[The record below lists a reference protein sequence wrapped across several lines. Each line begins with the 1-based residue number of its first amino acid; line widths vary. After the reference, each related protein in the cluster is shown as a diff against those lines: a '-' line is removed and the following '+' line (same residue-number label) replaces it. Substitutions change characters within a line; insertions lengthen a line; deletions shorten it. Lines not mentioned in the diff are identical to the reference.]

1 MNVSSV
7 DWREELGAKCIQS
20 VTNQNVQPDDN
31 CSESEDNE
39 EDAMEINSKSAV
51 NSGKA
56 LAMLENL
63 QIFFEENDAYDEFLW
78 SVTSLMK
85 RVKKWEYNLKSKKM
99 SLIFSSNLFCSYEYK
114 PKKYWKRKINH
125 LKEFYLQSM
134 SSLSSFLTKI
144 EIRLSYRKNSTMMF
158 LSIKKSFLSHRI
170 TTERLLCVILG
181 FAEILTSFWS
191 NLYKADTCLYGHIG
205 SVP

>member
-1 MNVSSV
+1 
-7 DWREELGAKCIQS
+7 
-20 VTNQNVQPDDN
+20 
-31 CSESEDNE
+31 
-39 EDAMEINSKSAV
+39 
-51 NSGKA
+51 
-56 LAMLENL
+56 MLENL

-134 SSLSSFLTKI
+134 CSLSSFLTKI

-191 NLYKADTCLYGHIG
+191 NLYKADTCLYVYTVILGRSRSCALYTGFTVAIMVAKTRCSKAFTFG
-205 SVP
+205 VESLWFLRVNLILRFPWYIDKDT

>member
-7 DWREELGAKCIQS
+7 DWREELRAKCIQS

-63 QIFFEENDAYDEFLW
+63 QIFFEENDAYDEFL
-78 SVTSLMK
+78 
-85 RVKKWEYNLKSKKM
+85 
-99 SLIFSSNLFCSYEYK
+99 
-114 PKKYWKRKINH
+114 
-125 LKEFYLQSM
+125 
-134 SSLSSFLTKI
+134 
-144 EIRLSYRKNSTMMF
+144 
-158 LSIKKSFLSHRI
+158 
-170 TTERLLCVILG
+170 
-181 FAEILTSFWS
+181 
-191 NLYKADTCLYGHIG
+191 
-205 SVP
+205 